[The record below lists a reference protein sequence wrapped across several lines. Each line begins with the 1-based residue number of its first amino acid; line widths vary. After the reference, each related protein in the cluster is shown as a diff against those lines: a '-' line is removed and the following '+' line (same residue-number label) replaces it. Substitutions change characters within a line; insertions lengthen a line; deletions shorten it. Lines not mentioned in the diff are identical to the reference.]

1 MTHIGM
7 PGIMLR
13 IIGVIIMEGLPD
25 RHHHRHHTNLTRSL
39 INQAIIP
46 TIRAE
51 IINPEDRISPEEGIN
66 RTPQNVPEGVV
77 PVGIPVR
84 RVKEDFADKNKDTK
98 RATLVA
104 LFLC

>member
-1 MTHIGM
+1 M

-39 INQAIIP
+39 INPAIIP

-51 IINPEDRISPEEGIN
+51 IINPEEGIN
-66 RTPQNVPEGVV
+66 RTHQNVPEGVV
-77 PVGIPVR
+77 PVEIPVR

-104 LFLC
+104 LFCAES